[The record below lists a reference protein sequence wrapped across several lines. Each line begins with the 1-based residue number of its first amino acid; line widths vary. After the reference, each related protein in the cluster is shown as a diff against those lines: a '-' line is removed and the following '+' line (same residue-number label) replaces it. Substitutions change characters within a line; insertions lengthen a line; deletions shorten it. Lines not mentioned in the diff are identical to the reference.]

1 MGADYLAQSSRRG
14 SSIMKLFSAT
24 LQLLNHLP
32 MFIFFLMLLIPEA
45 VHSVKCGLKKS
56 AHRGQNRIINGQ
68 QADKNEW
75 PWMASLRAHVQ
86 KGHYKCGVSVIGSRW
101 LITAAHCLANKD
113 GSVTYEDKDIKIYLG
128 AHKTFP
134 TQADNYETYSVEK
147 FLVHEGW
154 NTNGSYDND
163 IAVIKVSKKIDI
175 SQHTPVCLPGG
186 NEDFTGSKAMATG
199 WGTNSYHFFNY
210 SALPQSPDVLQ
221 EVSLTI
227 GGPSICTERPSGQ
240 GFLCAD
246 NSGAALCRG
255 DSGGPLTVKDRK
267 GRHTL
272 VGVTSFIQML
282 KTVAGSKVCVGPG
295 YFADVSF
302 YRDWIKKK
310 TGI

>member
-1 MGADYLAQSSRRG
+1 
-14 SSIMKLFSAT
+14 MKLFSAT

-75 PWMASLRAHVQ
+75 PWMASLRGHVQ
-86 KGHYKCGVSVIGSRW
+86 NGYSQCGASVIGSRW
-101 LITAAHCLANKD
+101 LITAAHCLTEND
-113 GSVTYEDKDIKIYLG
+113 GSVKYEDKNIKIYLG
-128 AHKTFP
+128 AHKTFL

-147 FLVHEGW
+147 FIVHEGW
-154 NTNGSYDND
+154 NKNGLYDND

-175 SQHTPVCLPGG
+175 SQHTPVCLPGR
-186 NEDFTGSKAMATG
+186 NKDFTGSKAMATG
-199 WGTNSYHFFNY
+199 WGISSYRMIGHF
-210 SALPQSPDVLQ
+210 ALPKNPDVLQ

-227 GGPSICTERPSGQ
+227 RGPRICKRRPSGQ

-246 NSGAALCRG
+246 NSDVTTCRG
-255 DSGGPLTVKDRK
+255 DSGGPLTVEDRK

-272 VGVTSFIQML
+272 VGITSFGKMA
-282 KTVAGSKVCVGPG
+282 KTIAGNKYCVKGRPG

-302 YRDWIKKK
+302 YRDWIKEK